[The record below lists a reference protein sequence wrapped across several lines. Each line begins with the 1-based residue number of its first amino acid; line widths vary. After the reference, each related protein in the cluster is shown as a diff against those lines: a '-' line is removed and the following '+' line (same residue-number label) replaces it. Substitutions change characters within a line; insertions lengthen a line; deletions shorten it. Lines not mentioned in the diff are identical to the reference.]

1 MGKTT
6 LFKIILGEEMPSA
19 GKIKVGQS
27 VNIGYFDQEQKS
39 LSLENT
45 IFQEI
50 REAYPML
57 TNFEI
62 RSYLAKFMFY
72 GDDIDREISELSGG
86 ERARI
91 SLLKLMISDTNFI
104 LMDEPTN
111 HLDIDS
117 KEILEDA
124 ILDYEGTMLII
135 SHDRYFL
142 NKIAVKILDMNS
154 DGMEEYLGN
163 YTYYENK
170 QRELNETSEKEPAI
184 SKTRFVKE
192 KKKQNLKKN
201 EIKKIKNDIRQAE
214 NQIEEINKKIA
225 DLTELTISEDFYSDQ
240 ENVVET
246 FARIKELENKKEE
259 LDEKWLELSMSLEE

>member
-1 MGKTT
+1 
-6 LFKIILGEEMPSA
+6 
-19 GKIKVGQS
+19 
-27 VNIGYFDQEQKS
+27 
-39 LSLENT
+39 
-45 IFQEI
+45 
-50 REAYPML
+50 
-57 TNFEI
+57 
-62 RSYLAKFMFY
+62 
-72 GDDIDREISELSGG
+72 
-86 ERARI
+86 
-91 SLLKLMISDTNFI
+91 
-104 LMDEPTN
+104 
-111 HLDIDS
+111 S

-201 EIKKIKNDIRQAE
+201 EIKKIKNDVRQAE

>member
-1 MGKTT
+1 
-6 LFKIILGEEMPSA
+6 
-19 GKIKVGQS
+19 
-27 VNIGYFDQEQKS
+27 
-39 LSLENT
+39 
-45 IFQEI
+45 
-50 REAYPML
+50 
-57 TNFEI
+57 
-62 RSYLAKFMFY
+62 
-72 GDDIDREISELSGG
+72 
-86 ERARI
+86 
-91 SLLKLMISDTNFI
+91 MISDTNFI

-142 NKIAVKILDMNS
+142 NKIAVKILEMNS
-154 DGMEEYLGN
+154 DGMKEYLGN

-225 DLTELTISEDFYSDQ
+225 DLTELTISEDFYTDQ